1 MGEQVL
7 IKDIEIE
14 EGLHCRNGLNMDA
27 VLRYSEI
34 LDDLPPVRLV
44 RVGDTLLLVSGH
56 HRIKGYAKAGMD
68 TIPAEITEGTR
79 LDAIKI
85 GLKDNLQHGVPLT
98 RNERNRAIVMLADED
113 LPHREI
119 GEIFGLGDDAV
130 GVIARKA
137 GRRRRNASINE
148 KGKETREADGQDP
161 KLSGP
166 TTPEEILAPGE
177 SIPAAQGAATYQPER
192 LETENNGTAG
202 DASLGIEE
210 ASPAVPS
217 PMAGLSVNLREP
229 FMISLLPGQW
239 IGLVNAAAANPDLA
253 QDELAVAAVRLVKAR
268 FANFGIPWERVDDA
282 APDNGD
288 SCLSSADVS
297 ATEDIG
303 LAYPAHTADQ
313 DAQGVGV
320 DVDPEVSSPLREA
333 GTVGP

>member
-1 MGEQVL
+1 MAELVA
-7 IKDIEIE
+7 IKDITIE
-14 EGLHCRNGLNMDA
+14 EGLHCRDGLNMDA
-27 VLRYSEI
+27 VSRYSEI
-34 LDDLPPVRLV
+34 LDALPPIKLV
-44 RVGDTLLLVSGH
+44 RDGDTLLLASGH
-56 HRIKGYAKAGMD
+56 HRYESYAKAGID
-68 TIPAEITEGTR
+68 ELPAEVTVGTR

-85 GLKDNLQHGVPLT
+85 GLKDNLQHGVPLA

-148 KGKETREADGQDP
+148 KGKETRDADGQDP
-161 KLSGP
+161 KVSGP

-253 QDELAVAAVRLVKAR
+253 QDELAVAAVQLVKAR

-282 APDNGD
+282 TLEDIDPLPPTDEKT
-288 SCLSSADVS
+288 
-297 ATEDIG
+297 ATEEGG
-303 LAYPAHTADQ
+303 LPDQ
-313 DAQGVGV
+313 HV
-320 DVDPEVSSPLREA
+320 EA
-333 GTVGP
+333 TEGAP